1 MLDQHKVLSFFLLS
15 ALTLSFYSTDSVYL
29 ALLALIATFLVLK
42 LFSPCAPLCVL
53 SRAHVSSHASIFEYI
68 VVRFLRNAWW
78 MILLSWMYGIILA
91 LSLGVPGEH
100 AFRNFFGLVV
110 YIVSPIL
117 LCMRFSVSKLINL
130 LALAAVTQLLAMAYF
145 IPNSINA
152 IASLDFVSLSELRVV
167 YSLGTLIVL
176 PLVAVSAASLFLV
189 DVRSCQQSYSHIFK
203 YINTKLGIVA
213 LLMLVIVPS
222 MSKGLF
228 IICVLFVTLPLIH
241 SSAIKLYR
249 GVAPVGLF
257 VALVLFFMILLLLPQ
272 EILDSIFYTFSDEEL
287 SNVLRGEQF
296 KYLVNEFSF
305 LGSGLGSAL
314 KSGYARDDVSFYG
327 FELNYLNI
335 VHKLG
340 IASLPL
346 FGSYIGIVFL
356 SLYRIFKGYRLFE
369 SYFALGLMGYLI
381 QGIGNPI
388 LLSPVTVVMHCCS
401 IHILTYSS
409 RLDKYKVDFTC
420 MRAST

>member
-1 MLDQHKVLSFFLLS
+1 MLNQHKVQSFFLLS
-15 ALTLSFYSTDSVYL
+15 ALTLSFYSTDLVYL
-29 ALLALIATFLVLK
+29 ALIALITSFLALRII
-42 LFSPCAPLCVL
+42 SPSPTLCVL
-53 SRAHVSSHASIFEYI
+53 SRAHVSSDASIVEYI
-68 VVRFLRNAWW
+68 VVKFLRNAWW
-78 MILLSWMYGIILA
+78 LILLSWMYGIILA
-91 LSLGVPGEH
+91 LSLGVPSEH

-117 LCMRFSVSKLINL
+117 LCMRFSVLKLINL
-130 LALAAVTQLLAMAYF
+130 LALAAVIQLMAVAYF
-145 IPNSINA
+145 IPNSVNA
-152 IASLDFVSLSELRVV
+152 IATLDFVSLSELRVV

-189 DVRSCQQSYSHIFK
+189 DVRSGQQSFSHIFK
-203 YINTKLGIVA
+203 YLNTKLGIIA
-213 LLMLVIVPS
+213 LLLLVIAPS

-228 IICVLFVTLPLIH
+228 IICVLFVALPLIH

-249 GVAPVGLF
+249 GIAPIGLF
-257 VALVLFFMILLLLPQ
+257 VALLLFFVVLLLFPQ

-287 SNVLRGEQF
+287 SNSLRGEQF
-296 KYLVNEFSF
+296 KYLVDEFSF

-340 IASLPL
+340 VASLPL
-346 FGSYIGIVFL
+346 FVSYIGTVFL

-381 QGIGNPI
+381 QGVGNPI
-388 LLSPVTVVMHCCS
+388 LLSPVTVLMHCCS
-401 IHILTYSS
+401 IHVLTYSS
-409 RLDKYKVDFTC
+409 RLDKY
-420 MRAST
+420 